1 MLTQSM
7 VQYGNVT
14 LNGKPVGEGA
24 YVGAFADNECR
35 GQGKVA
41 VNENVSYTTLVV
53 NSEKPEEITY
63 RLYIDGNTYDLN
75 KTISVVPGKISRNV
89 IDLAFMDMGAGPT
102 VTVAPNPAGE
112 VLRIICLVPEPSRV
126 DIEIFD
132 MVGKKVYGYSENIL
146 AGSHS
151 VELKDLKGGHGIT
164 PGLYILK
171 VSNSN
176 KVISKKVVIQ

>member
-1 MLTQSM
+1 M
-7 VQYGNVT
+7 
-14 LNGKPVGEGA
+14 
-24 YVGAFADNECR
+24 
-35 GQGKVA
+35 
-41 VNENVSYTTLVV
+41 
-53 NSEKPEEITY
+53 Y
-63 RLYIDGNTYDLN
+63 RLYIDGNTYDLDR
-75 KTISVVPGKISRNV
+75 TVSVVPGEISRDI

-112 VLRIICLVPEPSRV
+112 VLRIVCSVPEPSRV

-132 MVGKKVYGYSENIL
+132 TVGRKVYGRGENIP